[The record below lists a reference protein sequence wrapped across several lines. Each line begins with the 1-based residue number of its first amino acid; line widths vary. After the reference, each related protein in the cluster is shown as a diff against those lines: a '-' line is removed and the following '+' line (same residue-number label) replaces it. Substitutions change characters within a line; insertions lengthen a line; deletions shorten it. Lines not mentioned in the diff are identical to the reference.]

1 MAGLAAL
8 GILGGRA
15 GAWQA
20 KTKAPGPRK
29 RLKSED
35 FRRPGDTDRHVL
47 QRAVDALGPGI
58 VLEIT
63 GDYMIDGQVEII
75 ARKGFE
81 LVGRGTI
88 TLAAGTAIGYGGS
101 ALYFSG
107 CADFEV
113 SGVRCDGNRRHRAQG
128 EAAGH
133 VIVVD
138 SCHRWRMSN
147 VRADNGP
154 TDGFLVQTT
163 PGHGTGP
170 AGAVVMAD
178 IPHDW
183 VMQDCDAQNN
193 ARQGLSIIESV
204 NWEVRGG
211 SYSRTVGLLDVAAL
225 TGPCAGIDLEP
236 DRNPAYPAN
245 RLRNGVIRDVEF
257 AENQGPGL
265 LISNIG
271 DVSDIAVID
280 CRFVANRKCAIECYG
295 RDIEITGSK
304 ISRWNSEDYSIR
316 PDIPKKR
323 GLIDVGF
330 GAGPNIRIL
339 DTQITEIVLRPEDD
353 LPLIFVHGQA
363 REGIIIRQL
372 ATDGSASVLGRLHG
386 PAIEFSDSIITLG
399 RRQSLPVVHASGR
412 DFRMHGNEFAGL
424 TTALL
429 LCSST
434 RPSVTNNAVEAV
446 HVAEGDPVFDC
457 SRAES
462 VSLIANR
469 VRRRSIEP
477 GIDFKVSAR
486 STVVENVSV
495 NNSSDAWLIAP
506 SPIKISGNRKVSNSQ
521 RRNQA

>member
-1 MAGLAAL
+1 MAALAAL

-20 KTKAPGPRK
+20 NAKAQGPRT

-47 QRAVDALGPGI
+47 QRAVNALGPGI
-58 VLEIT
+58 VLQIT
-63 GDYMIDGQVEII
+63 GDYIIDGQVEII
-75 ARKGFE
+75 ARKGFK
-81 LVGRGTI
+81 LVGAGTI
-88 TLAAGTAIGYGGS
+88 TMAAGTAIGYGGS

-138 SCHRWRMSN
+138 SCHRWRMRN

-178 IPHDW
+178 IPHEW
-183 VMQDCDAQNN
+183 VMQDCEAYNN

-211 SYSRTVGLLDVAAL
+211 SYSRTFGLLDVEAL

-236 DRNPAYPAN
+236 DRNPAYPVN
-245 RLRNGVIRDVEF
+245 RLRDGVIRNVEF

-271 DVSDIAVID
+271 DVSNISVID
-280 CRFVANRKCAIECYG
+280 CKFVANRKCAIECYG
-295 RDIEITGSK
+295 RNIEITGSK
-304 ISRWNSEDYSIR
+304 ISHWDNEHYSIR

-323 GLIDVGF
+323 GLIDIGF
-330 GAGPNIRIL
+330 GAGPNIRIF
-339 DTQITEIVLRPEDD
+339 DTQITEITLKSEDD

-363 REGIIIRQL
+363 REVVISKRL

-399 RRQSLPVVHASGR
+399 RPQSLPVIHASGR
-412 DFRMHGNEFAGL
+412 DFRMHGNQFSGL

-434 RPSVTNNAVEAV
+434 RLLVANNAVEAV
-446 HVAEGDPVFDC
+446 HVAEVDPVFDC
-457 SRAES
+457 ARAES

-486 STVVENVSV
+486 STVIDNVSV
-495 NNSSDAWLIAP
+495 NNSSNVWLIAP
-506 SPIKISGNRKVSNSQ
+506 TPVKISGNRK
-521 RRNQA
+521 A